1 MTLASRSR
9 RDTNIWPGFVDAL
22 ATLLMVIIF
31 LLLVFVMAQVF
42 LNEALLGRDA
52 ALERLNSRINELAE
66 LLSLERE
73 NTAELRLNVTQLSAQ
88 LQETTSDRDA
98 LQNRF
103 TALETSLAALRS
115 ERDGL
120 LVERDRLLADQEAR
134 SGRQDSLMAERN
146 ALLEERNSLLAA
158 RQDTAAQLADLASD
172 RERLAEE
179 AAKLANDVIALRAL
193 RDELEEQVGKLAA
206 QIDDAASAREGLEK
220 LLADERA
227 VSDTARAQ
235 IALLNQQLAALRNQ
249 LAQLNAALEVAERE
263 AQEKDIQI
271 TNLGQRLN
279 AALAGRVQRLTRF
292 RSEFFGRLREVLGNR
307 PGIQVV
313 GDRFVFQSEV
323 LFPTGEAELQPGG
336 IAQIG
341 QLANTLLSISSEIP
355 DDIEWVLRID
365 GHTDKRPIATP
376 RFPSNWELS
385 TARAVEVVKQLIA
398 AGIPPERLLAAGFG
412 EFRPLDP
419 RDDEIALR
427 RNRRIEFKLTT
438 P

>member
-52 ALERLNSRINELAE
+52 ALERLNSRISELAE

-88 LQETTSDRDA
+88 LQETTAARDA
-98 LQNRF
+98 LQSQF
-103 TALETSLAALRS
+103 AGLESSLAALRS
-115 ERDGL
+115 ERDSL
-120 LVERDRLLADQEAR
+120 ALERDRLLAEREAR
-134 SGRQDSLMAERN
+134 GGQQDSLMAERN
-146 ALLEERNSLLAA
+146 ALLEERNNLLDE
-158 RQDTAAQLADLASD
+158 RQRTAAQLTDLSNE
-172 RERLAEE
+172 RERLAAE
-179 AAKLANDVIALRAL
+179 ANRLANEIIALRAL
-193 RDELEEQVGKLAA
+193 RDDLEERVGKLASELDEA
-206 QIDDAASAREGLEK
+206 ADARAGLEK
-220 LLADERA
+220 LLEDERS
-227 VSDTARAQ
+227 VSETARAQ
-235 IALLNQQLAALRNQ
+235 IALLNQQLSALRGQ
-249 LAQLNAALEVAERE
+249 LAQLNAALEAAERE
-263 AQEKDIQI
+263 AKEKDIQI
-271 TNLGQRLN
+271 SSLGQRLN
-279 AALAGRVQRLTRF
+279 AALAGQVQRLTRF

-307 PGIQVV
+307 PGIRVV

-323 LFPTGEAELQPGG
+323 LFASGEAALQPGG
-336 IAQIG
+336 QAQID
-341 QLANTLLSISSEIP
+341 QLASTLLSIAREIP
-355 DDIEWVLRID
+355 PDVEWVLRVD
-365 GHTDKRPIATP
+365 GHTDNRPIATA

-398 AGIPPERLLAAGFG
+398 AGVPPQNLLAAGFG
-412 EFRPLDP
+412 EFRPIDA
-419 RDDEIALR
+419 REDEIALR